1 MKPRASVSGHP
12 RPKPA
17 PRTPLPASVSGHPR
31 SKPASRTPLQRT
43 SARSLLLALLIAA
56 LAVESAW
63 AEPKFPGPSSSSEA
77 VSSLNDPVTPAPPAV
92 APAVAPEAPMPPPAV
107 SMKWAGLRLAG
118 AVLAVGL
125 LLAGAVAGYR
135 RLVDHAGR
143 SRSTRGRA
151 RARQGWWS
159 FWAPDTPAEADRI
172 HLASRR
178 SLGPRESL
186 GVVQVGRE
194 RFLVGITGASIS
206 LLARL
211 GESGRTSEAE
221 PAAADFALEL
231 DEATQPRRALLRP
244 PTVQGD
250 LADLATVNPATTN
263 PVTVDA
269 AIRARLA
276 RSRDRL
282 ARIGRLTAVAQEPRD

>member
-1 MKPRASVSGHP
+1 MTR
-12 RPKPA
+12 
-17 PRTPLPASVSGHPR
+17 L
-31 SKPASRTPLQRT
+31 
-43 SARSLLLALLIAA
+43 RSLFLALLMAA
-56 LAVESAW
+56 LAPDSAW
-63 AEPKFPGPSSSSEA
+63 AEPKFPPSTSGEATSSF
-77 VSSLNDPVTPAPPAV
+77 NDQVMPAPPAAVPV
-92 APAVAPEAPMPPPAV
+92 AAPYTPMPPPAV
-107 SMKWAGLRLAG
+107 SVKWAGLRLAG

-125 LLAGAVAGYR
+125 LLVGAVAGYR
-135 RLVDHAGR
+135 RLVNRSGR
-143 SRSTRGRA
+143 PRASRGRA

-159 FWAPDTPAEADRI
+159 FWVPDTPSEADRI

-178 SLGPRESL
+178 HLGPRESL

-211 GESGRTSEAE
+211 GDPGRAEESE

-231 DEATQPRRALLRP
+231 DAATTKPRRDGSEPRRTFVRPPTVQAGLTAPATTEPHRAFFRP

-250 LADLATVNPATTN
+250 PAGPATVNPATT
-263 PVTVDA
+263 TE
-269 AIRARLA
+269 IRARLA

-282 ARIGRLTAVAQEPRD
+282 ARIGRLTAVTQGPRD